1 MSQQTLTTPI
11 DMKNV
16 TKIKPTKFVT
26 LQDDDTPSCALTVEF
41 RNNDG
46 VLFNTFTV
54 VAYDTLACTI
64 LFKNPTPASYVDRV
78 LLGTSSIAGAYTA
91 LKAADDGASGSRS
104 VHLDAVFAAAKTI
117 GLISATDFASS

>member
-16 TKIKPTKFVT
+16 TKIKPVKFVT
-26 LQDDDTPSCALTVEF
+26 LQDDETPSCSLTIEF
-41 RNNDG
+41 RNNDN
-46 VLFNTFTV
+46 VLLGTFTV
-54 VAYDTLACTI
+54 VAYDTLSCTT

-78 LLGTSSIAGAYTA
+78 LLGSAVIAGAYTA
-91 LKAADDGASGSRS
+91 LKAADDGASGNRS
-104 VHLDAVFAAAKTI
+104 AHLDAVFAAAKTI